1 MFPFIMLACFISDG
15 LYMVQYQKDKK
26 WYRAR
31 VRSVLP
37 SSSEN
42 TEEKLADILYIDY
55 GNTEIIPCT
64 R

>member
-1 MFPFIMLACFISDG
+1 
-15 LYMVQYQKDKK
+15 MVQYQEDRK

-31 VRSVLP
+31 VRSILP

-42 TEEKLADILYIDY
+42 TEETSVDILYIDY

>member
-1 MFPFIMLACFISDG
+1 
-15 LYMVQYQKDKK
+15 MVQYQGDKK

-31 VRSVLP
+31 VRNILP

-42 TEEKLADILYIDY
+42 AEEKSVDILYIDY
-55 GNTEIIPCT
+55 GNTEIVPCT

>member
-1 MFPFIMLACFISDG
+1 MLPIIVLSFYISGG
-15 LYMVQYQKDKK
+15 LYMVQYRVDKK

-31 VRSVLP
+31 VRSILP

-42 TEEKLADILYIDY
+42 MEDKSVDILYIDY